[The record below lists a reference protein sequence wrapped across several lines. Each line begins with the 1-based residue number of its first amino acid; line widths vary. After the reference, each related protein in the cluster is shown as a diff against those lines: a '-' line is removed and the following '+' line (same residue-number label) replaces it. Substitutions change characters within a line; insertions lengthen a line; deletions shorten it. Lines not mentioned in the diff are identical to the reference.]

1 MACCGGSAPERVM
14 MQCALSL
21 SLSALP
27 GKEVNLEKESS
38 MERSKGILQRLAMP
52 LCANAIVTTE
62 LGAKDS
68 KHACSFCYVE
78 EH

>member
-1 MACCGGSAPERVM
+1 M
-14 MQCALSL
+14 
-21 SLSALP
+21 P

-68 KHACSFCYVE
+68 KHAFSFCYVE